1 MYNTNKEPFYIKSNL
16 FFGFISYIKK
26 INDIYSANISIKTK
40 LKNILQIYSVYCSCP
55 SWQPDII
62 EWMVS
67 KPFWF
72 WGNPQTFGGKICIKQ
87 YNFFKK
93 IIVDMKK
100 KHKKEE
106 YIIKK

>member
-1 MYNTNKEPFYIKSNL
+1 MLGPILYQVV
-16 FFGFISYIKK
+16 FIFWFHFIHKK

-62 EWMVS
+62 EWTVS

-87 YNFFKK
+87 YNFLKK

-100 KHKKEE
+100 KHTKGRVYNKK
-106 YIIKK
+106 ITVD